1 MQFSRLLLPL
11 AAAFASLTAGICHAL
26 PGSSFGPIYPTVSN
40 PCTAVRAGSMGQ
52 GPESALGELVHF
64 TITGKVVSVVDKGT
78 GPARLKFTME
88 THGEGMGATTGARYV
103 FDSRMETT
111 APTGNGRNG
120 AADANFKFEDVYK
133 VSAHIHGEGNAGNAT
148 KDNATIEFPVKVSY
162 ADGMTVA
169 WFVNAQENIRLTCQA
184 TP

>member
-1 MQFSRLLLPL
+1 MQLSRLFLPL
-11 AAAFASLTAGICHAL
+11 ATAFAGLTAGICHAL
-26 PGSSFGPIYPTVSN
+26 PASSFGPIYPTLSN
-40 PCTAVRAGSMGQ
+40 PCTAVRSGSAGQ

-64 TITGKVVSVVDKGT
+64 TISGKVASALDKSA
-78 GPARLKFTME
+78 GPARLKFTVE
-88 THGEGMGATTGARYV
+88 THGEGTGVITGARYV
-103 FDSRMETT
+103 FDSRVETT
-111 APTGNGRNG
+111 AQTGNGKNG

-133 VSAHIHGEGNAGNAT
+133 ISARIHGEGNAD

>member
-1 MQFSRLLLPL
+1 MRFSRLSIPL
-11 AAAFASLTAGICHAL
+11 AGVLAGLTAGICHAL
-26 PGSSFGPIYPTVSN
+26 PASSFGPIYPTISN
-40 PCTAVRAGSMGQ
+40 PCTAVRAGSAGQ
-52 GPESALGELVHF
+52 GPESAFGELVHF
-64 TITGKVVSVVDKGT
+64 TISGKVTSALDKST

-88 THGEGMGATTGARYV
+88 THGEGTGATTGARYV

-111 APTGNGRNG
+111 PATGNGKNS
-120 AADANFKFEDVYK
+120 AADVNFKFEDVYK
-133 VSAHIHGEGNAGNAT
+133 VSARIHGEGNAGNAA

-184 TP
+184 SP